1 MGVAA
6 PEDESMKEGQHM
18 RAGTRGH
25 LVLGALTLSML
36 ASIPVQ
42 AVAQRRPDHPTV
54 EVTAGITFTVS
65 QRERIRSYYVAHPRQ
80 GVKPL
85 PPGIRKR
92 LARGKPLPP
101 GIAKQVAPEELVKL
115 VAVPSGYRLE
125 EVGLDVLLVEVATGI
140 VHDIL
145 MDVVR

>member
-1 MGVAA
+1 
-6 PEDESMKEGQHM
+6 M
-18 RAGTRGH
+18 RVGTRGH
-25 LVLGALTLSML
+25 LVMGVLALSVL
-36 ASIPVQ
+36 ASIPAQ

-54 EVTAGITFTVS
+54 EVAAGITLTVG
-65 QRERIRSYYVAHPRQ
+65 QRERIRSYYLAHPRK

-85 PPGIRKR
+85 PPGIRKK

-101 GIAKQVAPEELVKL
+101 GIAKQIAPDDLVTL
-115 VAVPSGYRLE
+115 VALPPGYRLE

-145 MDVVR
+145 MDVVH